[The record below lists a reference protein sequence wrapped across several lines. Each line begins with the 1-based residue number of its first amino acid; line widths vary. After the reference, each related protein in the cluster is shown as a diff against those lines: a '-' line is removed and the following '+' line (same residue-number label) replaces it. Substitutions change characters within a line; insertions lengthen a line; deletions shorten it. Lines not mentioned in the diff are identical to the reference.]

1 MRQLVWFIE
10 ALGLTLALSACSA
23 GKPDP
28 APQLALQPIL
38 YPDIAQ
44 NKLYGSGCNFVA
56 SDGGMG
62 AVFMAQDAR
71 GLMKLDGHIVAIP
84 AATDATALPQ
94 GAHTHYAG
102 PLYSATLTQS
112 SGGKPKVNGVVNDFA
127 AHLTVFDARKQPVY
141 DAAGDAQC
149 KPM

>member
-1 MRQLVWFIE
+1 MHKTIVIMTC
-10 ALGLTLALSACSA
+10 AVLAACSG
-23 GKPDP
+23 GKPDS

-62 AVFMAQDAR
+62 AVFMAQNAR
-71 GLMKLDGHIVAIP
+71 GLMKLDGHIVEIP
-84 AATDATALPQ
+84 AAADAAALPQ
-94 GAHTHYAG
+94 GAHTRYSG
-102 PLYSATLTQS
+102 PLYSATLTQAAGS
-112 SGGKPKVNGVVNDFA
+112 KPKVNGVVDDFS

>member
-1 MRQLVWFIE
+1 MRKTILVT
-10 ALGLTLALSACSA
+10 LTLALAACSA
-23 GKPDP
+23 AKPDH

-62 AVFMAQDAR
+62 AVFMAQDVR
-71 GLMKLDGHIVAIP
+71 GLMKIDGHIVEIP
-84 AATDATALPQ
+84 TATDAAVLPQ
-94 GAHTHYAG
+94 SAHTHYSG
-102 PLYSATLTQS
+102 PLYSATLVEVP
-112 SGGKPKVNGVVNDFA
+112 GGKPKAMGVVSAFS
-127 AHLTVFDARKQPVY
+127 AHFTVFDARRQPVY
-141 DAAGDAQC
+141 DATGDAQC

>member
-1 MRQLVWFIE
+1 MLRSVAVI
-10 ALGLTLALSACSA
+10 AILALTACSA
-23 GKPDP
+23 TKPDP

-71 GLMKLDGHIVAIP
+71 GFMKIDGHIVDIP
-84 AATDATALPQ
+84 TAADAAGLPQ
-94 GAHTHYAG
+94 SAHTHYSG
-102 PLYSATLTQS
+102 PLYSATLTQVP
-112 SGGKPKVNGVVNDFA
+112 GAKPKAMGVVSAFT
-127 AHLTVFDARKQPVY
+127 AHFTVFDARRQPIY
-141 DAAGDAQC
+141 DATGDAQC